1 MLLNEETFTKTLRSN
16 KGILYKVA
24 NSYCK
29 NIDDREDLIQEII
42 IQLWKAWPK
51 YDDTYKVSTWM
62 YRIALNVA
70 ISFYR
75 KSNYQR
81 NKSDTFNEDLVST
94 SYKQN
99 PESSENIEQLYYF
112 IAQLSELNKALILL
126 YLEKYSYEEI
136 GQTLGISTTNVA
148 TKISRIKKQLKEK
161 FNKN

>member
-1 MLLNEETFTKTLRSN
+1 MLLNEETFTKILRSN

-29 NIDDREDLIQEII
+29 NTNDREDLIQEII

-81 NKSDTFNEDLVST
+81 NKYDTFNENLAST
-94 SYKQN
+94 VHK
-99 PESSENIEQLYYF
+99 ESSDRTENIEQLYHF

-136 GQTLGISTTNVA
+136 GTTLGISTTNVA

-161 FNKN
+161 FNNN

>member
-1 MLLNEETFTKTLRSN
+1 MLLNEETFTKILRSN

-24 NSYCK
+24 NSYYK
-29 NIDDREDLIQEII
+29 NVDDREDLIQEII

-81 NKSDTFNEDLVST
+81 NKSDTFNENLVST
-94 SYKQN
+94 TYKQ
-99 PESSENIEQLYYF
+99 SSDSTENIEQLYYF
-112 IAQLSELNKALILL
+112 IAQLNELNKALILL
-126 YLEKYSYEEI
+126 YLEKYSYDEI
-136 GQTLGISTTNVA
+136 GVTLGISTTNVA

-161 FNKN
+161 FNKK

>member
-1 MLLNEETFTKTLRSN
+1 MLLNEETFTKILRSN

-29 NIDDREDLIQEII
+29 NTNDREDLIQEII

-81 NKSDTFNEDLVST
+81 NKYDTFNENLVST
-94 SYKQN
+94 VHKENSD
-99 PESSENIEQLYYF
+99 STENIEQLYHF

-136 GQTLGISTTNVA
+136 GTTLGISTTNVA

-161 FNKN
+161 FNNN

>member
-1 MLLNEETFTKTLRSN
+1 MLLNEETFTKILRSN

-29 NIDDREDLIQEII
+29 NINDREDLIQEII

-81 NKSDTFNEDLVST
+81 NKYDTFNENLVST
-94 SYKQN
+94 VHK
-99 PESSENIEQLYYF
+99 ESSDSTENIEQLYHF

-136 GQTLGISTTNVA
+136 GTTLGISTTNVA

-161 FNKN
+161 FNNN

>member
-99 PESSENIEQLYYF
+99 PENSENIEQLYYF